1 MSRIGRLPVT
11 VPGGVDI
18 KIDGQTVSVK
28 GPKGQLSRT
37 FHENMKIAREDG
49 KISVQR
55 ADDSQMNRALHG
67 LTRTLIA
74 NMVTGV
80 TTGFAKD
87 LEISG
92 TGYRAILQGKKLT
105 LSLGFSH
112 PIEIDPPAGV
122 TFTVETP
129 QKLKVSGIDKEA
141 VGEVA
146 AKIRGLREPDPYKA
160 KGVKYAGEYIRRKA
174 GKAGKVGAVRW
185 SQPRTW
191 TCGRPRLRRRRPSP
205 SQRPPRTARAIR
217 ASARRRWDRCSARRR
232 RPRASPRRS
241 SIAAVTA
248 ITGESKRW
256 ATPPEARG

>member
-11 VPGGVDI
+11 IPSGVDV
-18 KIDGQTVSVK
+18 KIDGRTVTVK

-37 FHENMKIAREDG
+37 FHPNVSIAREDG
-49 KISVQR
+49 KLNVSRGDETQET
-55 ADDSQMNRALHG
+55 RALHG

-74 NMVTGV
+74 NMVAGV

-92 TGYRAILQGKKLT
+92 TGYRAILQGKKLQ
-105 LSLGFSH
+105 LALGFSH

-122 TFTVETP
+122 SFTVETP

-146 AKIRGLREPDPYKA
+146 AKIRRLREPDPYKA

-174 GKAGKVGAVRW
+174 GKAGKVGA
-185 SQPRTW
+185 
-191 TCGRPRLRRRRPSP
+191 
-205 SQRPPRTARAIR
+205 AKA
-217 ASARRRWDRCSARRR
+217 
-232 RPRASPRRS
+232 
-241 SIAAVTA
+241 
-248 ITGESKRW
+248 
-256 ATPPEARG
+256 